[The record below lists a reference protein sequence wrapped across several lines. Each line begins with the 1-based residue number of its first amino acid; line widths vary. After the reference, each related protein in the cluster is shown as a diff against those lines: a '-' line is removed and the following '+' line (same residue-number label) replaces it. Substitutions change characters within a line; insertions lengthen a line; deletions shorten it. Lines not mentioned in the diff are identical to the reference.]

1 MFRRR
6 VPSAV
11 FVHTL
16 PHRVSGAVLL
26 LAAALCLT
34 GCGPGGP
41 LRCHLNPD
49 TRRPSPGVVIFLA
62 DGLPPGLVEQGCAEG
77 WLPNVRK
84 RFFEGG
90 AHVRR
95 AASTVPSITY
105 AAVASM
111 LTGVLP
117 EQHQVVGNRWFDP
130 EPALFRNY
138 VKVAYYDAVNADCA
152 RPTIYE
158 RLQPAACANIQT
170 ALRRGV
176 TYNIANWAVSG
187 MLWFFW
193 DFTAVDKLTA
203 SSTGV
208 VVGWANTQRRWPT
221 ILTYYFPALDTVGHR
236 FGPASPR
243 YDRAIRHVDYQIGR
257 VCDWLEHEGLLK
269 TTYIVLLSDH
279 GMIAVQ
285 PGGHID
291 MLALVRDTWGRKA
304 TDHVEQGELRSLRQ
318 AYYDD
323 FDTIVNDLDGRC
335 TSVHVRSCAGWR
347 VRPTPAEVQAVIEAP
362 PPEAQLWNIPGV
374 ELAAYLAADDDL
386 LLRSGPRQARIRTR
400 AGPNGTEYAYV
411 PTPDD
416 VLGYVS
422 DPGLARFVSA
432 GYHDSRAWLQATADQ
447 RLPDLVPPLM
457 SLLHARRAGQVVLFA
472 QPGYSFGAERGGH
485 GGIDR
490 DERLMTFALAG
501 PGITPGTV
509 IDTARA
515 VDVTPTLLDLLGVV
529 HDTGEFEGVSLV
541 DAGLLSAEVGKRTE

>member
-1 MFRRR
+1 MLRQCI
-6 VPSAV
+6 PSAASGRTLARRASCPV
-11 FVHTL
+11 FVL
-16 PHRVSGAVLL
+16 G
-26 LAAALCLT
+26 AALWLT

-49 TRRPSPGVVIFLA
+49 VQRPSPGVVIFLA

-77 WLPNVRK
+77 WLPNIQK

-111 LTGVLP
+111 FTGVLP

-130 EPALFRNY
+130 EQALFRNY
-138 VKVAYYDAVNADCA
+138 VKIAYYDAINADCT

-193 DFTAVDKLTA
+193 DFTAVDKLSV
-203 SSTGV
+203 SSTGE
-208 VVGWANTQRRWPT
+208 VVGWANSQRHWPT

-236 FGPASPR
+236 FGPGSPR

-285 PGGHID
+285 PGGHVD
-291 MLALVRDTWGRKA
+291 TLTLVRAGCGRRTTTTLTRSSTTWTA
-304 TDHVEQGELRSLRQ
+304 V
-318 AYYDD
+318 AP
-323 FDTIVNDLDGRC
+323 RC
-335 TSVHVRSCAGWR
+335 TSGA
-347 VRPTPAEVQAVIEAP
+347 AP
-362 PPEAQLWNIPGV
+362 VG
-374 ELAAYLAADDDL
+374 
-386 LLRSGPRQARIRTR
+386 RSGRRPRR
-400 AGPNGTEYAYV
+400 
-411 PTPDD
+411 
-416 VLGYVS
+416 
-422 DPGLARFVSA
+422 
-432 GYHDSRAWLQATADQ
+432 SR
-447 RLPDLVPPLM
+447 R
-457 SLLHARRAGQVVLFA
+457 
-472 QPGYSFGAERGGH
+472 
-485 GGIDR
+485 
-490 DERLMTFALAG
+490 
-501 PGITPGTV
+501 
-509 IDTARA
+509 
-515 VDVTPTLLDLLGVV
+515 
-529 HDTGEFEGVSLV
+529 
-541 DAGLLSAEVGKRTE
+541 